1 MRAFLRPWTT
11 GWRRSP
17 ITSCSVTTWLCRRTD
32 QQDQGAQAPLLWHLQ
47 PGPSLPASVSG
58 SGRLSHVCAQR
69 GLIPLYMESSTG
81 SIREPPYYLAT
92 YLNSVPGHK
101 ETLRQSVGFT
111 RPALDYEALRE
122 VYIPIPRGDIQLAI
136 GHKVRAAERLREEAE
151 LSRKVLHEW
160 LNSSLPE
167 WETPAEQVTVSPSS
181 FQALSPE
188 RLDAWF
194 NHPRFQQLEHLLAGW
209 KNLISLAEVAN

>member
-81 SIREPPYYLAT
+81 SIREPVFLCDLFPPEADPEFHGGE
-92 YLNSVPGHK
+92 VPPREQIK
-101 ETLRQSVGFT
+101 EVRDGTIHILVT
-111 RPALDYEALRE
+111 R
-122 VYIPIPRGDIQLAI
+122 GT
-136 GHKVRAAERLREEAE
+136 EEACHQLFRLVE
-151 LSRKVLHEW
+151 FFPQQPGLRW
-160 LNSSLPE
+160 GYRR
-167 WETPAEQVTVSPSS
+167 
-181 FQALSPE
+181 ALQE
-188 RLDAWF
+188 KR
-194 NHPRFQQLEHLLAGW
+194 Q
-209 KNLISLAEVAN
+209 K